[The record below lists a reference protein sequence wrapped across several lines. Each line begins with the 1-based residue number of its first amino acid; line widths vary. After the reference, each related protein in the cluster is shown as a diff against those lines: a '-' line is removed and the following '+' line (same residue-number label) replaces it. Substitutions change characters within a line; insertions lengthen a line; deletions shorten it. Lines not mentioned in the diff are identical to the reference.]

1 MVIEY
6 KFEANKNDFYL
17 CFDREAVL
25 NKKPVSLWLG
35 ERDTRKVNSDFG
47 KVNSDFGKVSGDFGK
62 VSDDFGMHSKVHST
76 ANRGS
81 QSVVFS
87 SSQKMAL

>member
-6 KFEANKNDFYL
+6 TFEANKNDFYL
-17 CFDREAVL
+17 YFDREAVL

-35 ERDTRKVNSDFG
+35 ERDTR

>member
-47 KVNSDFGKVSGDFGK
+47 KVSNDFGIP
-62 VSDDFGMHSKVHST
+62 SKLYST
-76 ANRGS
+76 ANSAQNLLRQPRHKKKS
-81 QSVVFS
+81 
-87 SSQKMAL
+87 